1 MKKTFLSI
9 LLVLFALS
17 KTANADWIIKFKTSD
32 GSEEKVM
39 TITSKGDKMR
49 VDSGDVM
56 STIIDL
62 KSKTHTMLIH
72 GQKMMMKVDQFTMRS
87 FGALVVGSDGDGKS
101 GKSKLAPTGEVQRV
115 GEWECSILEFENDVQ
130 VGKFWVAKAF
140 PNYQEIGAV
149 FDRWGDA
156 MGNGSLGWRPKSA
169 EVDGMIIRS
178 QTEIMKRGKTMIM
191 TLISATKTEVVESI
205 FDIPTS
211 YKQMKAPG
219 LPRVK

>member
-72 GQKMMMKVDQFTMRS
+72 GQKMMMRE
-87 FGALVVGSDGDGKS
+87 L
-101 GKSKLAPTGEVQRV
+101 LH
-115 GEWECSILEFENDVQ
+115 L
-130 VGKFWVAKAF
+130 
-140 PNYQEIGAV
+140 
-149 FDRWGDA
+149 
-156 MGNGSLGWRPKSA
+156 
-169 EVDGMIIRS
+169 
-178 QTEIMKRGKTMIM
+178 
-191 TLISATKTEVVESI
+191 
-205 FDIPTS
+205 
-211 YKQMKAPG
+211 
-219 LPRVK
+219 